1 MTIAIPSHNRSTLIV
16 THALKFVLQ
25 ELEASPS
32 DVYVFVSTKEML
44 SEYKQDIEAPV
55 NIIVTDTY
63 TARDKFNYIHQYF
76 TDGRDVLLIEDDV
89 KGLVTMTDKKPK
101 RIIQDG
107 FKIMHERGKKIW
119 GVYPSSNKMFM
130 QMSVLTGFAFIV
142 ANIYGYVADGDSSV
156 IVTNQCKTDYERSI
170 LYSINKGG
178 VVRLN
183 YVAPVT
189 KNYTNRGGMQDLSGR
204 YNLEKTSCENL
215 IKKYPKL
222 VAYKKG
228 TKSKYPEIKLIK
240 Q

>member
-1 MTIAIPSHNRSTLIV
+1 MIV
-16 THALKFVLQ
+16 THALSFALNQ
-25 ELEASPS
+25 LESNPK
-32 DVYVFVSTKEML
+32 DVYVFVSTKEMEADYRL
-44 SEYKQDIEAPV
+44 EIEQPV
-55 NIIVTDTY
+55 NIIVTETY
-63 TARDKFNYIHQYF
+63 TARDKFNYIHKYF

-101 RIIQDG
+101 KIVADG

-119 GVYPSSNKMFM
+119 GVYPSSNKLFM

-142 ANIYGYVADGDSSV
+142 ANIYGYVADGDESV
-156 IVTNQCKTDYERSI
+156 LVENWCKTDYERSI
-170 LYSINKGG
+170 LYSLHKGG

-189 KNYTNRGGMQDLSGR
+189 KNYTNKGGMQDLSSR
-204 YNLEKTSCENL
+204 YNLEKTSCEKL
-215 IKKYPKL
+215 IKKYPSL

-228 TKSKYPEIKLIK
+228 TKSKYPEIKFIK